1 MEADYTQPESG
12 RGRWIV
18 DDMIPAEDNA
28 GLARRNRK
36 DIRSS

>member
-1 MEADYTQPESG
+1 MEADY
-12 RGRWIV
+12 RIV
-18 DDMIPAEDNA
+18 DDMIAAEDNA